1 MTLRGRWALVL
12 AAAAYLAAR
21 AFGSKPLYPVA
32 VGLALTVLVAWVWVR
47 AFGGSL
53 QLRRNLGRLDHVE
66 GDDVR
71 VELSLAHDSRVP
83 LPSVSLVEKIGKLGL
98 SETPLA
104 RGRGALRADYEL
116 RSLKRGRYPF
126 EETRAV
132 FEDPFGLD
140 RMEVPVSAP
149 GALLVYPRLVELER
163 LFSESG
169 AHAQDG
175 RRLLLRRPSGFDFH
189 SVREYE
195 EGESL
200 RRVHWPSTAKTGQL
214 MVKELEDA
222 PRDEIAVLLDAD
234 ARAVVGESFEVQVR
248 AAGSILRAHARQARR
263 AVLVVNSTQ
272 REVQRVHSYDGDWR
286 RALDVLAAVEPTA
299 TASASALLAE
309 ESGAAARA
317 LELTVVTA
325 GLGDALVQR
334 IVQRALSRRSSAVVF
349 VDAATFNGRGAEP
362 ATKAALLRLAAA
374 GVPIAVVRRGDDL
387 ATALGAPA
395 HTREAAY
402 A

>member
-1 MTLRGRWALVL
+1 MTPKGRWALVL
-12 AAAAYLAAR
+12 AAVAYLAAR

-47 AFGGSL
+47 AFSGSF
-53 QLRRNLGRLDHVE
+53 QLRRTLGRIDHLE

-71 VELSLAHDSRVP
+71 VALSLEHDSRVP
-83 LPSVSLVEKIGKLGL
+83 LPSVSLVERIGKLGVRQ
-98 SETPLA
+98 TPLEHR
-104 RGRGALRADYEL
+104 RGRLAARYEL
-116 RSLKRGRYPF
+116 SSLRRGSYVF
-126 EETRAV
+126 EETRAI

-140 RMEVPVSAP
+140 RLEIPVAAP
-149 GALLVYPRLVELER
+149 GALLVYPRLVDLDR

-169 AHAQDG
+169 SQAQDG

-222 PRDEIAVLLDAD
+222 PRDEVAVLLDAT
-234 ARAVVGESFEVQVR
+234 AAAVVGESFDVQVR
-248 AAGSILRAHARQARR
+248 AAGSILRAHVRRGRR
-263 AVLVVNSTQ
+263 AVLVVNSAE

-286 RALDVLAAVEPTA
+286 HALDLLAAIEPRA
-299 TASASALLAE
+299 VVSAEALLTD
-309 ESGAAARA
+309 ESAVAARA

-325 GLGDALVQR
+325 ALGQGLVERLVQR
-334 IVQRALSRRSSAVVF
+334 VLSRRHSALVF
-349 VDAATFNGRGAEP
+349 VDAASFNGRAAGERS
-362 ATKAALLRLAAA
+362 KAALLRLAAA
-374 GVPIAVVRRGDDL
+374 GVPVAVVRRGDDL
-387 ATALGAPA
+387 ADALGAPLQVQAAA
-395 HTREAAY
+395 HG
-402 A
+402 

>member
-1 MTLRGRWALVL
+1 MTNRGRWALVL
-12 AAAAYLAAR
+12 AAVAYLAAR

-32 VGLALTVLVAWVWVR
+32 IGLALIVVVAWVWVR
-47 AFGGSL
+47 AFGGSF
-53 QLRRNLGRLDHVE
+53 QLRRSVGRLDHLE

-71 VELSLAHDSRVP
+71 VDLVLEHDSRVP
-83 LPSVSLVEKIGKLGL
+83 LPSVSLTERISKLGVRD
-98 SETPLA
+98 TPLA
-104 RGRGALRADYEL
+104 HGRGALRAEYVLEAL
-116 RSLKRGRYPF
+116 PRGRYPF
-126 EETRAV
+126 EDARLI

-140 RMEVPVSAP
+140 RVEAPVHTP

-169 AHAQDG
+169 AHSQDG

-200 RRVHWPSTAKTGQL
+200 RRVHWPSTAKTGEL

-222 PRDEIAVLLDAD
+222 PRDEVAVLLDAD
-234 ARAVVGESFEVQVR
+234 ARAVVGESFDVQVR
-248 AAGSILRAHARQARR
+248 AAGSILRAHARQGRR
-263 AVLVVNSTQ
+263 AVLVVNSAA
-272 REVQRVHSYDGDWR
+272 RELQRVHSFDGDWR

-299 TASASALLAE
+299 TVSAAALLSE
-309 ESGAAARA
+309 ESSAAARA

-325 GLGDALVQR
+325 ALGHQLVER
-334 IVQRALSRRSSAVVF
+334 LVQRALSRRSSALVF
-349 VDAATFNGRGAEP
+349 VEATSFNHRP
-362 ATKAALLRLAAA
+362 AQNGHKAALLRLEAA
-374 GVPIAVVRRGDDL
+374 GVAVAVVRRGDSL
-387 ATALGAPA
+387 SYALGGAVAVPV
-395 HTREAAY
+395 AAR